1 VNDESLSDPMEPPQ
15 RIARGRPAS
24 SVPVRVARRLRKR
37 MTPQEVKLW
46 VKLREQRVNGLH
58 FRRQVPIGRYFVDF
72 ACLKH
77 RLVVEIDG
85 GQHSFDNTVAA
96 DRSRDLTLKALGFR
110 VQRFWNAELDADL
123 DGVVETILATTRL
136 SLPAGEGRLGRQA
149 ERGGETPPGTDSPP
163 PGSAFRRVCPPLPE
177 GISEDSVS

>member
-1 VNDESLSDPMEPPQ
+1 MNDESLSDPMEPPQ

-58 FRRQVPIGRYFVDF
+58 FRRQVPIGRCVVDF

-77 RLVVEIDG
+77 RLVVEVDG
-85 GQHSFDNTVAA
+85 GQHSFDNAA
-96 DRSRDLTLKALGFR
+96 AVDRSRDLTLSALGFR
-110 VQRFWNAELDADL
+110 VQRFWNAEVDANL
-123 DGVVETILATTRL
+123 DGVVETILAATRL
-136 SLPAGEGRLGRQA
+136 SLPAGEGDRAQRGRV
-149 ERGGETPPGTDSPP
+149 GESP
-163 PGSAFRRVCPPLPE
+163 
-177 GISEDSVS
+177 